1 MVYSHCFEKRYKIF
15 WYMSWA
21 QGCKTMLRGAPYPLA
36 RSPPSYVPGLMH
48 EMDRPYLRIA
58 VPNSQ

>member
-1 MVYSHCFEKRYKIF
+1 
-15 WYMSWA
+15 MSWA

-58 VPNSQ
+58 VPNSQWTTEQFETNLKDVHKL